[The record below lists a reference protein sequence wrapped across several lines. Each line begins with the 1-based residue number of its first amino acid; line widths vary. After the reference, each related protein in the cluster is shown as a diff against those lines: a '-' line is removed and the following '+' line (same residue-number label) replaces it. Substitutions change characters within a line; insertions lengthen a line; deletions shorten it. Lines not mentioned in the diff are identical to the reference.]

1 MAATIDEIYDKIIG
15 AAEFRMFLITR
26 EESTITLRFCNIT
39 IRIAPR
45 GDSVMLNLAGYLH
58 PIPPGLTAE
67 QLKKFISQYPEDWI
81 GLTHD
86 AAREKVKNMITRAGE
101 LAPIFAAKYPNAY
114 ARGGITI
121 RKDTEDIRFY
131 GYACE
136 PGCGPTWLTTMF
148 DKIERAAIWPSLID
162 MINAEL
168 PLPIAE
174 EITPELLEPADINN
188 NPCGMRSYFR
198 TCCAKHKESDNYY
211 VDYDKYLEFYDN
223 LQRDAAK
230 KWPLT
235 ASLFPIRGGAFHHK
249 SKCSVSKI
257 WWWDP
262 KYVEKFLAD
271 IGYQPQ

>member
-26 EESTITLRFCNIT
+26 EASTITLTFCNKT
-39 IRIAPR
+39 IGIAPR
-45 GDSVMLNLAGYLH
+45 GDSVMLNIAGYLY

-114 ARGGITI
+114 ARAGIKI

-131 GYACE
+131 GYNCE
-136 PGCGPTWLTTMF
+136 PGRGPTWASEKF
-148 DKIERAAIWPSLID
+148 AKIEQAAIWLSNVD
-162 MINAEL
+162 AINATF

-174 EITPELLEPADINN
+174 EIIPELPEPVREGHY
-188 NPCGMRSYFR
+188 PCGIRSYFGI
-198 TCCAKHKESDNYY
+198 CCMYCKSFNDYY

-235 ASLFPIRGGAFHHK
+235 VSLFPIRGGAWHRK
-249 SKCSVSKI
+249 SECSVSQM

-262 KYVEKFLAD
+262 TYVEKFLVEID
-271 IGYQPQ
+271 YRP